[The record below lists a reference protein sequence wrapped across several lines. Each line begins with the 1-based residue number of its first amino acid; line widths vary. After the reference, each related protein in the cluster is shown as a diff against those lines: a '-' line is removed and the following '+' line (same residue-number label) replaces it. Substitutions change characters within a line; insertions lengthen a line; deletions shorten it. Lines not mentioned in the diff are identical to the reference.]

1 MSGLTKVCPWCA
13 NCLLRRSLGKG
24 SEAQGRSQRAGT
36 PKVRDPYPVPAW
48 NAYSF
53 AFGPV
58 IAVLGILVLIL
69 ILRWAFGR
77 GSSVVAGP
85 ARSGPPSEYG
95 VLVVIASPR
104 TYIEGE
110 IWRQG
115 LLEAGLRANL
125 AQTSDGPRLMV
136 WPEDVE
142 NANTVL
148 ARLK

>member
-1 MSGLTKVCPWCA
+1 MSGLTKVCPCGA
-13 NCLLRRSLGKG
+13 SCPSRRSPGKG
-24 SEAQGRSQRAGT
+24 SEAQNRGHRAGT
-36 PKVRDPYPVPAW
+36 PKVGETCPVPAW

-58 IAVLGILVLIL
+58 IAVLGILVLVL

-95 VLVVIASPR
+95 MLVAIASPS

-110 IWRQG
+110 IWRRG
-115 LLEAGLRANL
+115 LQEAGLRANL
-125 AQTSDGPRLMV
+125 AQTNEGPRLMV
-136 WPEDVE
+136 WPADVE
-142 NANTVL
+142 TAKKVL
-148 ARLK
+148 ARIK